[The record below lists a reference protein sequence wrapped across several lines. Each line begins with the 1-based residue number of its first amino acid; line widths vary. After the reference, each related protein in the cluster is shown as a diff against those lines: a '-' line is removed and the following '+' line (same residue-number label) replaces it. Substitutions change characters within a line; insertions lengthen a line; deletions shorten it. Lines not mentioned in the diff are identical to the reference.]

1 VLWCLVPLD
10 VLLIVIGEGTAAIYA
25 CMCVAAIRGR
35 QGAAAHAAWRMP
47 LFPLGPWL
55 ALAALLAVGVA
66 DLFDPDARKGL
77 MATAATVI
85 VSVGYY
91 RLALHGRERWSHKGP
106 AAEA

>member
-1 VLWCLVPLD
+1 
-10 VLLIVIGEGTAAIYA
+10 
-25 CMCVAAIRGR
+25 
-35 QGAAAHAAWRMP
+35 MP

-85 VSVGYY
+85 ASVAYY
-91 RLALHGRERWSHKGP
+91 RLALHGREGWSHKGP
-106 AAEA
+106 SAEA